1 MSGVY
6 ICFPVIHAILTS
18 CLCQKSVSWGDV
30 AADGLDRELLEMMRL
45 RYSHCAKVCRSFWAN
60 IPPKTPE
67 QHEKVVVEDL
77 RLSAVVPL
85 GPEFC
90 ILSPRAVATFVRRN
104 AKTGQHCSGP
114 SAASPIRPEKVS
126 TLKLLLAIGEF

>member
-90 ILSPRAVATFVRRN
+90 ILLIPSCSCDVCTKECKNWTTLFRTFGGKSHQARKSEYSEAV
-104 AKTGQHCSGP
+104 
-114 SAASPIRPEKVS
+114 VS
-126 TLKLLLAIGEF
+126 HR